1 MKRTRRDTVRKL
13 YREAI
18 IQYFGDADYL
28 KEAVKRDIHC
38 ANQAPGQWVGQHGVL
53 EIYCESGIPNATD
66 VHSYPPEPEFG
77 FKGGTFYNSDIWCKI
92 DDWVNLGLQSLGKT
106 DRVHHEPYNAAVIG
120 VYWD

>member
-53 EIYCESGIPNATD
+53 EI
-66 VHSYPPEPEFG
+66 
-77 FKGGTFYNSDIWCKI
+77 
-92 DDWVNLGLQSLGKT
+92 
-106 DRVHHEPYNAAVIG
+106 
-120 VYWD
+120 